1 MLPAGF
7 LSTLLTL
14 QAGFFAKVFGLA
26 PGLFAAA
33 FPAGRPLLARCP
45 LDLPSAQDFGDPNAS
60 GPPFGQTLG
69 AVKEQKFEW
78 NLAKEQA
85 GAFF

>member
-1 MLPAGF
+1 MITHV
-7 LSTLLTL
+7 SN
-14 QAGFFAKVFGLA
+14 VFQCYLMCSMQR
-26 PGLFAAA
+26 
-33 FPAGRPLLARCP
+33 FPNQGRPKVVPHPCLANLTRCP
-45 LDLPSAQDFGDPNAS
+45 LDSPSAQDFGDPHAS
-60 GPPFGQTLG
+60 GPPSGQTLG

>member
-1 MLPAGF
+1 MC
-7 LSTLLTL
+7 SM
-14 QAGFFAKVFGLA
+14 QR
-26 PGLFAAA
+26 
-33 FPAGRPLLARCP
+33 FPNQGRPKVVPHPCLANLIRCP
-45 LDLPSAQDFGDPNAS
+45 LDSPSAQDFGDPHAS
-60 GPPFGQTLG
+60 GPPSGQTLG